1 MDNSLTFCQMP
12 LERASTLR
20 KNGLWLQDKRI
31 SEDSHFYFFW
41 RGKFLYFE
49 QEICIF
55 SQKNNVGL
63 DGNIIN
69 VQLFTDVLD
78 NSPVTFLGTNNNNNE
93 EANFVCNMSRMNEIE
108 IKQWL
113 VNIAIEDIKFIDFR
127 RSISLLNHQQAAVLS
142 YAKALIHWQQSA
154 LFCGC
159 CGGKTQAID
168 GGHRQICVNESCQ
181 KQHFPRTDPA
191 VIMLVEYQPQ
201 SGPAVCLLAEHHR
214 TPEQVFS
221 TLAGFVDPGESL
233 EEAVTREVF
242 EEAGIKVSNVCY
254 IDSQPWPFPNSLMIG
269 FIAQAQSMS
278 LCLEEAELRSAGWF
292 TAQQLAEFNDW
303 GDEVDGPK
311 LPRKES
317 ISRLLI
323 DLWCERQ
330 LSATADLISE

>member
-12 LERASTLR
+12 LDRASTLR
-20 KNGLWLQDKRI
+20 KNGLWLQDKRT
-31 SEDSHFYFFW
+31 SKDSHFYFYW
-41 RGKFLYFE
+41 RGEFLYFE

-55 SQKNNVGL
+55 SQKSNVGL

-93 EANFVCNMSRMNEIE
+93 EAHFVCNLSRMNEIE

-159 CGGKTQAID
+159 CGGETQTMD

-242 EEAGIKVSNVCY
+242 EEAGIEVSNVCY

-269 FIAQAQSMS
+269 FIAQAQSMI

-330 LSATADLISE
+330 LSSNADLISE